1 MEQKLDLTN
10 NNQKIF
16 AGILIAATLIA
27 LYFLLPPLV
36 FLFKNLW
43 LLAIYSV
50 PIIFIILNPML
61 VWNVYKQISW
71 AMTKWLVA
79 SDKLGYMY
87 RYHDYLLLKIGKLE
101 ENVKSVGAIKI
112 RLQRKISELKE
123 TIDNDSRQVANL
135 QERKA
140 SDLVIRS
147 AANRVKVATD
157 QMNSLLPKAVNVEN
171 QEKYLQQLYDAWSAD
186 AVDLKYVLDSKAEEF
201 KLLKEINSATGNAS
215 EFLKGNSE
223 EYKIYQ
229 ESLNQI
235 EQSVTQYTSNIENFE
250 RKVNPILES
259 LNANRSVSEDAG
271 LKLIE
276 DWKQNNS
283 TNFKK
288 IAA

>member
-1 MEQKLDLTN
+1 MEQKLDLTD

>member
-1 MEQKLDLTN
+1 MEQKLDLTD
-10 NNQKIF
+10 NNQKFF
-16 AGILIAATLIA
+16 AGILIVATLFG

-43 LLAIYSV
+43 LLAIYTI

-61 VWNVYKQISW
+61 VWNIYKQISW
-71 AMTKWLVA
+71 ILTKWLVA

-87 RYHDYLLLKIGKLE
+87 RYHDYLLLRIGKLG
-101 ENVKSVGAIKI
+101 ENVTNIGAIKI
-112 RLQRKISELKE
+112 RIRRKISDLRNN
-123 TIDNDSRQVANL
+123 IDNDSAAVLNL
-135 QERKA
+135 QKKGV

-147 AANRVKVATD
+147 VANRVKIATD
-157 QMNSLLPKAVNVEN
+157 QMNSLLPKEINIEN
-171 QEKYLQQLYDAWSAD
+171 QEKYLRQLYDTWSAD
-186 AVDLKYVLDSKAEEF
+186 AVDLKYLLDSKAEEF

-223 EYKIYQ
+223 EYKLYK

-235 EQSVTQYTSNIENFE
+235 EQSVAQYTSNIENFE

-271 LKLIE
+271 LKLIQ
-276 DWKQNNS
+276 DWKQNNL
-283 TNFKK
+283 TDFKK
-288 IAA
+288 IST